1 MPSHNHQYHQLLMIA
16 CEKGDVSEV
25 KRLTALT
32 DGSYHANEALC
43 LSARKG
49 HHDCVKI
56 LIPIGALQEKC
67 NEALRY
73 ASANGH
79 IKCVKVLLP
88 VANPQEKASCA
99 LQYAVEF
106 GHIEIAE
113 LLYPLSKPHAALG
126 DLKYNFP
133 HEYNIWGWLEDK
145 ITGERLAKRLKKTL
159 SAKGVVAPSS
169 KM

>member
-1 MPSHNHQYHQLLMIA
+1 MPSHNPQYHQLLLIA

-32 DGSYHANEALC
+32 DGAYHANEALC
-43 LSARKG
+43 LAARKG
-49 HHDCVKI
+49 HHECVKI
-56 LIPIGALQEKC
+56 LVPIDDHQEEC

-79 IKCVKVLLP
+79 IKCVKMLLP
-88 VANPQEKASCA
+88 GSNPKSKASRA

-113 LLYPLSKPHAALG
+113 LLYPLSKPHAALC

-133 HEYNIWGWLEDK
+133 NEYKTWGWLEEK
-145 ITGERLAKRLKKTL
+145 IKNECLFKRLSQTL
-159 SAKGVVAPSS
+159 SAKGMDAPSL